1 MNKSI
6 FVSVSLSIFL
16 LTGISLSAQ
25 TFVGSTIDNRAGVHS
40 LTLNP
45 ALVINKEM
53 KADIN
58 LFSTSAFVGNDY
70 IGINLSDLTNIGDGF
85 VFDESSDTNPKENN
99 NFFGNV
105 DVLGPS
111 FQFNLNPKSSIG
123 FTTRVRAFF
132 NINNIGGEL
141 YQVISSENEDNN
153 DFSFVMEDLAGIVH
167 AWGEVGLTYGRVLME
182 KENQLLKGGVTL
194 KYLAG
199 AGGVFANSSALDATY
214 SESADNLTTRGLLN
228 YGYTNGYD
236 SEDISFSD
244 ITSGFGAD
252 IGLVYE
258 LKNTNQA
265 GQYQSDGYKFR
276 FGLSLMDIGGIN
288 YSEVDRFEYDM
299 DATVPISEYQENNLE
314 DVLAENFNGTN
325 ELIESKFGLPTS
337 LQFFGDYSVTNRFF
351 VSLNG
356 AFSLSNTSKLP
367 VSQIINYVT
376 ATPRYEMK
384 WISVYSPVSFR
395 EYDSSIMWGFGLR
408 AGPVMIGSGSI
419 ISNLLSSS
427 SKSADVYVGFKI
439 PLYNKNN

>member
-1 MNKSI
+1 MKNQAI
-6 FVSVSLSIFL
+6 YPLTFIL
-16 LTGISLSAQ
+16 LFFTYYSLSAQ
-25 TFVGSTIDNRAGVHS
+25 TFVGSTTDNRAGVHS
-40 LTLNP
+40 LVLNP
-45 ALVINKEM
+45 ALVINEEM
-53 KADIN
+53 RADIN
-58 LFSTSAFVGNDY
+58 LFSSSVFVGNDY
-70 IGINLSDLTNIGDGF
+70 IGIDLASLTSIGEGF
-85 VFDESSDTNPKENN
+85 VFDEAYDTNPKEDN

-153 DFSFVMEDLAGIVH
+153 DFSFVMEDLTGIVH

-199 AGGVFANSSALDATY
+199 AGGVFGNSSALDATY
-214 SESADNLTTRGLLN
+214 SESSDNLTTGGLLN
-228 YGYTNGYD
+228 YGYTNGFD

-244 ITSGFGAD
+244 ISSGFGAD
-252 IGLVYE
+252 IGFVYE

-288 YSEVDRFEYDM
+288 YAEVEQFEYDM
-299 DATVPISEYQENNLE
+299 NATVPVSEYQENNLE

-325 ELIESKFGLPTS
+325 EIIESKFGLPTS
-337 LQFFGDYSVTNRFF
+337 LQFFGDYSVSDHFF

-356 AFSLSNTSKLP
+356 AISLASSSSMP
-367 VSQIINYVT
+367 VNQIINYVT

-395 EYDSSIMWGFGLR
+395 EYDSSIMWGLGLR
-408 AGPVMIGSGSI
+408 AGPVIVGSGSI
-419 ISNLLSSS
+419 FSNILSSS
-427 SKSADVYVGFKI
+427 SKSADLFVGFKI
-439 PLYNKNN
+439 PLYSK